1 MHGHGSHE
9 LAMVIGALVLLIGG
23 AYILL
28 LAWSASP
35 SGAPS
40 QPRQHSPGERA
51 VFGLAIAILVVLLSL
66 LTADYGGRLVDGS
79 SSQGVQ
85 HHGGH

>member
-9 LAMVIGALVLLIGG
+9 LATAIGALVLLIGG

-40 QPRQHSPGERA
+40 QPRQHGPAERA
-51 VFGLAIAILVVLLSL
+51 VFGLAIGILVVLLSF
-66 LTADYGGRLVDGS
+66 LTADYSGRLVDGS
-79 SSQGVQ
+79 SSQGLE

>member
-1 MHGHGSHE
+1 MHGHASHE
-9 LAMVIGALVLLIGG
+9 LVMAIGALVLLIGG

-28 LAWSASP
+28 LAWSESP

-51 VFGLAIAILVVLLSL
+51 VFGLAIGTLVVLLSL
-66 LTADYGGRLVDGS
+66 LTADYSGRLVNGGS
-79 SSQGVQ
+79 SQAVE
-85 HHGGH
+85 HHVGH